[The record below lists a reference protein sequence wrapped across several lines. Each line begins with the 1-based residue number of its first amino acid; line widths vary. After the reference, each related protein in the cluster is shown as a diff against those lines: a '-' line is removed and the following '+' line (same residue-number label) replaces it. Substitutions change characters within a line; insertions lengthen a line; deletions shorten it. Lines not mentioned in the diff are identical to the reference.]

1 MCMLSPKAY
10 ANYVQFEKELEGFK
24 AFDKGNKTT
33 RLNPIIRYQEKCWSY
48 FYEFAKQFGLSPLY
62 EKRIG
67 GIIRRKPSKRSSLSY
82 IIG

>member
-48 FYEFAKQFGLSPLY
+48 FYEFAKPLVRKKNWWRCT
-62 EKRIG
+62 EKCQE
-67 GIIRRKPSKRSSLSY
+67 KKDLMDLLF
-82 IIG
+82 